1 MNPINAVLAAYRR
14 LPGQARGLL
23 LVVGVST
30 VAFAGMQAL
39 VRYSTQFDH
48 PFEVVFWRN
57 LFGLVALAPFFI
69 RHGPG
74 VFRTKRLHHHVMRN
88 TLHLC
93 SMLMFFYGLSLT
105 PLATAS
111 ALSFTSPL
119 FAALGAVVLLG
130 ERIRA
135 RRIAALVIGF
145 AGTLIIIRPGF
156 GDLEIGGLLIIA
168 SSFVW
173 AVVMINI
180 KWLGR
185 SESSVTSTAYMM
197 VILTP
202 LSAIPAALHWSWPT
216 LELIGCY
223 AAMGVLGTL
232 AHISLAQAFR
242 EAEATAILPAD
253 FLRLI
258 WASLWGFV
266 FFGEVPEAL
275 VWVGGAMIFGA
286 TIYIAF
292 REARLG
298 RARLSAV
305 PPPDVVGSALPVLN
319 KAAPPDAGAALS
331 GPQRRPPAP

>member
-1 MNPINAVLAAYRR
+1 MNPVNAVLAAYRR

-39 VRYSTQFDH
+39 VRYTTQFDH

-57 LFGLVALAPFFI
+57 LFGLLALAPFFM

-74 VFRTKRLHHHVMRN
+74 VFRTRRLHHHVLRN
-88 TLHLC
+88 ALHLC
-93 SMLMFFYGLSLT
+93 SMLMFFYALSMT

-119 FAALGAVVLLG
+119 FAALGAIILLG

-156 GDLEIGGLLIIA
+156 GELEIGSLLIVA

-202 LSAIPAALHWSWPT
+202 LSIIPAAFHWKWPT

-242 EAEATAILPAD
+242 ETEATAVLPAD

-266 FFGEVPEAL
+266 FFGEIPEVL
-275 VWVGGAMIFGA
+275 VWVGGAMICGA
-286 TIYIAF
+286 TVYITY
-292 REARLG
+292 REARLA
-298 RARLSAV
+298 RARLPAAV
-305 PPPDVVGSALPVLN
+305 PEVVGAGPPVVNKALP
-319 KAAPPDAGAALS
+319 PEAGAALS
-331 GPQRRPPAP
+331 GPARRPPAP